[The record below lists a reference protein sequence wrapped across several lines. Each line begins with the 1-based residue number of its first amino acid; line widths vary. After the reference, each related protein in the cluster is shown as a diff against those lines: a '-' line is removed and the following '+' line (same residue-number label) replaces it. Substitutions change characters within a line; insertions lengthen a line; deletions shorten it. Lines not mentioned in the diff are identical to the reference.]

1 MYDKVLSDIDLN
13 PPRCAYAKR
22 VVQLMQYDS
31 VLSGV
36 SFDVNE
42 MLVLING

>member
-13 PPRCAYAKR
+13 SQRCAYAKR

-36 SFDVNE
+36 LFGVNE
-42 MLVLING
+42 MLVLM

>member
-13 PPRCAYAKR
+13 SPRCAYAKQ

-36 SFDVNE
+36 LFDVNDV
-42 MLVLING
+42 LVLM